1 MNSPRP
7 APWRPLSPVAPLAG
21 PAIVRRGWVGALFA
35 SALLVACNSTGGAK
49 PNERDVAWLV
59 QHGRYE
65 QAVRV
70 AAEESAKNPDDDK
83 AKDAWR
89 LASVAWRLEQGRRL
103 SFVGQD
109 VEALEHFDAA
119 QELAPEAPQ
128 VQAWISAT
136 QDKLA
141 SRWVDRAIEAH
152 ASDDLDE
159 AVRCYEVALA
169 YRADHRLA
177 GEGLGRALL
186 QLNYRRGMGDSY
198 YERGTRAL
206 NEYWLEQAAHHF
218 SSTLKYDENERAEHR
233 RSQTATLRAENRALI
248 AGDLE
253 ETGQYAAARN
263 EYRIATLFDPEHAE
277 SLAGLERMKIEE
289 RAAEHLREADRR
301 IMKGDFAGA
310 EKEIDLGEA
319 LTQRQAAVFA
329 GERERLIEARLTARY
344 ETARAIESDHRFEE
358 AIVSY
363 DALLESSPLGYFRD
377 VIARRDS
384 LQDSVTRAQAL
395 YEQALATEE
404 VLKRAQLFRQVLLV
418 YPEFRDARQRLAE
431 AEAAAAAA
439 EVAPE
444 VAPEGAEA
452 PVPDVPAEDPTDDPT
467 EKPRDGSAKGS
478 NGDWLRDR
486 SLARP
491 RGG

>member
-7 APWRPLSPVAPLAG
+7 APWLPFVA
-21 PAIVRRGWVGALFA
+21 
-35 SALLVACNSTGGAK
+35 ALLAVPFSACSSTPEAGG
-49 PNERDVAWLV
+49 ERDVAWLV
-59 QHGRYE
+59 QHSRYDE
-65 QAVRV
+65 AVRV
-70 AAEESAKNPDDDK
+70 AAEQAEKLPDD
-83 AKDAWR
+83 AEAQEAWR
-89 LASVAWRLEQGRRL
+89 MASVAWRLEQGRRL
-103 SFVGQD
+103 SFQGQD
-109 VEALEHFDAA
+109 VEALEHFEAA
-119 QELAPEAPQ
+119 RQLAPETPQ
-128 VQAWISAT
+128 VRAWIAAT

-159 AVRCYEVALA
+159 AVRCYEIALT
-169 YRADHRLA
+169 YRADHLLA

-233 RSQTATLRAENRALI
+233 RSQTATLRAENRSLI

-253 ETGQYAAARN
+253 EAGQYAAARN

-289 RAAEHLREADRR
+289 RAAEHLREVDRR
-301 IMKGDFAGA
+301 IMKGDFDGA
-310 EKEIDLGEA
+310 EAELNLGAE

-329 GERERLIEARLTARY
+329 SERERLMDARLSARY

-358 AIVSY
+358 AIASY
-363 DALLESSPLGYFRD
+363 DALLAASPLGYFRD

-395 YEQALATEE
+395 YDQALATAEAP
-404 VLKRAQLFRQVLLV
+404 KRAQLFRQVLLV
-418 YPEFRDARQRLAE
+418 YPEFKDARERLAAAE
-431 AEAAAAAA
+431 AEAAAAPADPA
-439 EVAPE
+439 GEP
-444 VAPEGAEA
+444 
-452 PVPDVPAEDPTDDPT
+452 PVEEPAEKPSDKPAEKPSDKPAEKPSDKPAEKPSDKPAEKPKDDPAS
-467 EKPRDGSAKGS
+467 GAKGD
-478 NGDWLRDR
+478 G
-486 SLARP
+486 
-491 RGG
+491 

>member
-7 APWRPLSPVAPLAG
+7 APRRPQSSVAPLAG
-21 PAIVRRGWVGALFA
+21 PAISSRAVANWPVANWPVASRLAA
-35 SALLVACNSTGGAK
+35 SAVLAGVLLAACSSTGTA
-49 PNERDVAWLV
+49 EADRDVAWLV

-65 QAVRV
+65 EAVRV
-70 AAEESAKNPDDDK
+70 AADEAAKNPDDEH

-103 SFVGQD
+103 SFEGQD
-109 VEALEHFDAA
+109 VEALEHFEAA
-119 QELAPEAPQ
+119 HELAPEAPQ
-128 VQAWISAT
+128 VRAWISAT

-169 YRADHRLA
+169 YREDHRLA

-248 AGDLE
+248 ASDLE
-253 ETGQYAAARN
+253 EAGQYAAARN

-301 IMKGDFAGA
+301 IMKGDFDGA
-310 EKEIDLGEA
+310 EKEIELGEA
-319 LTQRQAAVFA
+319 LTQRQAVVFA
-329 GERERLIEARLTARY
+329 SERERLIDARLTARY
-344 ETARAIESDHRFEE
+344 ESARAIEADHRFEE
-358 AIVSY
+358 AVAAY
-363 DALLESSPLGYFRD
+363 DALLEASPLGYFRD

-395 YEQALATEE
+395 YEEAVATEE
-404 VLKRAQLFRQVLLV
+404 AGKRAQLLRQVLLV
-418 YPEFRDARQRLAE
+418 YPEFRDARQRLTE
-431 AEAAAAAA
+431 AEAAAAAS
-439 EVAPE
+439 EPAPE
-444 VAPEGAEA
+444 VPSE
-452 PVPDVPAEDPTDDPT
+452 VPPQEPSDDPV
-467 EKPRDGSAKGS
+467 KDPKGDG
-478 NGDWLRDR
+478 
-486 SLARP
+486 
-491 RGG
+491 